1 LPLPKLRTEFEWI
14 EKDWLLSESSSL
26 KADKTLLRFILF
38 NLLFLL
44 LELDIFLIKFEF
56 TLDLRVDGL
65 DVGDTF

>member
-1 LPLPKLRTEFEWI
+1 LPKLRTEFEWI